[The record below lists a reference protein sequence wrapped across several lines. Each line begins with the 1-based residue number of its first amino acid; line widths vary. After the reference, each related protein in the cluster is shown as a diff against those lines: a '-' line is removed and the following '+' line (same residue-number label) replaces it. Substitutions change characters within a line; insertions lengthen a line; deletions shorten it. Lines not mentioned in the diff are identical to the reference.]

1 MAELVVGRRLSGKVC
16 VVNGVASEIGA
27 AVAQRMSDEGAVV
40 VGTDRVEH
48 SIGDVALTVDLLD
61 EAQVADMYNTVVGSH
76 GHLDVIYN
84 NLGVM
89 DVADRALMD
98 TSLDTWHRV
107 IDGNLTSVALSCKHG
122 IPHVRDSEP
131 AGGSIINATSFLGAM
146 GAATAQ
152 MAFSAAK
159 AGVIQLT
166 RDLGVHLARSGVR
179 VNAVLF
185 GPIDTATQRAVLEFG
200 PDVLEKRKV
209 HWPMGRFGSL
219 DEAAA
224 TIAFLASDDAGFIT
238 AAAVPLDGGITE
250 AFTVPE

>member
-1 MAELVVGRRLSGKVC
+1 
-16 VVNGVASEIGA
+16 
-27 AVAQRMSDEGAVV
+27 
-40 VGTDRVEH
+40 
-48 SIGDVALTVDLLD
+48 LTVDLLD
-61 EAQVADMYNTVVGSH
+61 ESQVIAMYEMIVRSH

-84 NLGVM
+84 NVGVM
-89 DVADRALMD
+89 DYDDRAVMD
-98 TSLDTWHRV
+98 TGLDAWRRV
-107 IDGNLTSVALSCKHG
+107 VDGNLTVVFLSCKHG
-122 IPHVRDSEP
+122 IPHLITTAS
-131 AGGSIINATSFLGAM
+131 GGSVINAASFLGAM

-159 AGVIQLT
+159 AGVVQLT

-185 GPIDTATQRAVLEFG
+185 GPIDTATQRAVLEFS
-200 PDVLEKRKV
+200 PDALEKRMV

-238 AAAVPLDGGITE
+238 ASAIPLDGGITE
-250 AFTVPE
+250 AFTVPERPGRP